1 MKQLLTMREA
11 LNDDAL
17 LGTILP
23 GDSWRPWRTVL
34 IAAMGESLTDDERV
48 IFKQLT
54 GRDAEPGER
63 VDEFWGVVGRRGGKT
78 RAISTLAVYSAALCD
93 HSSVIS
99 PGERPLVLFLAAN
112 QKQAGVAFG
121 YCAGI
126 LDTVPLLSQL
136 VVGRTAETLSLSTG
150 VDLEIRAASYRG
162 LRGVTCVQV
171 IGDEAAFWN
180 IDADNVNVDTAILEA
195 VRPTLA
201 TTGGQLAVI
210 SSPYAQRGAL
220 FDTHKQHYG
229 QSGDPKILVV
239 QGASRDFN
247 PSLPQSVVDRAMA
260 RDPASANAE
269 YLGLFRS
276 DVEGFLPADAIDA
289 CIVPGRYELPPRSE
303 HRYVCHIDPA
313 SGVGADAMTM
323 AISYRD
329 QFTGKVVLAAIR
341 EAVPPFSPEQICYQF
356 SQVMKSFRV
365 STCRSDRYSL
375 GWTAERFREHGITLE
390 YSPKSRSDLYR
401 EFIPLVLSKQC
412 ELLDNKKLRNQ
423 LLSLERRISKTGH
436 ETIDSP
442 GHEDCANSV
451 SASLFWSA
459 QGGGAP
465 ACAIVGV
472 PLNSSRDQD
481 FASSVVVDGN
491 RFARPY

>member
-1 MKQLLTMREA
+1 MKQLVSLREA
-11 LNDDAL
+11 LADNEL

-23 GDSWRPWRTVL
+23 GDSWMPWRTVL
-34 IAAMGESLTDDERV
+34 IAAMGEKLTDDERV
-48 IFKQLT
+48 IFKQLS

-63 VDEFWGVVGRRGGKT
+63 VDEFWGVVARRGGKT
-78 RAISTLAVYSAALCD
+78 RAISTLAVYVAALCD
-93 HSSVIS
+93 FSDVVA
-99 PGERPLVLFLAAN
+99 PGERPLVLMLGAN
-112 QKQAGVAFG
+112 QKQSAVAFG
-121 YCAGI
+121 YCAGA
-126 LDTVPLLSQL
+126 LDSVPLLARL
-136 VVGRTAETLSLSTG
+136 VVGRTADTLSLSTG

-180 IDADNVNVDTAILEA
+180 VDADSVNVDTAILDA

-201 TTGGQLAVI
+201 TTGGQLTVI

-220 FDTHKQHYG
+220 FDTYKQHYG
-229 QSGDPKILVV
+229 PNGDPKILVV
-239 QGASRDFN
+239 RGASRDFN

-260 RDPASANAE
+260 RDPSSAKSE

-276 DVEGFLPADAIDA
+276 DIEGFLPAEAIDA
-289 CIVPGRYELPPRSE
+289 VIFRGRHELLPRNDQ
-303 HRYVCHIDPA
+303 RYVCHIDPA

-329 QFTGKVVLAAIR
+329 QWTGKGVLAAIR

-356 SQVMKSFRV
+356 SQVMKSFGV
-365 STCRSDRYSL
+365 TTCRSDRYSL
-375 GWTAERFREHGITLE
+375 GWTAERFRQNGITLE

-412 ELLDNKKLRNQ
+412 EILDNKKLRNQ

-442 GHEDCANSV
+442 GHEDSANSV
-451 SASLFWSA
+451 AASLVWASE
-459 QGGGAP
+459 GGGQP
-465 ACAIVGV
+465 SVSFVGV
-472 PLNSSRDQD
+472 ET
-481 FASSVVVDGN
+481 N
-491 RFARPY
+491 RFNPRIERHLGLF